1 MSAHAIRNALAK
13 RQKRA
18 PRHKLPQVAGLGVA
32 MNREARVDVEAP
44 PLPMPGVQPRQ
55 IDDFGLS
62 EPLAPR
68 RGLYLPVR
76 AKFAIALT
84 IGLAWAALS
93 IWLSLHWLDDLSD
106 VLGRP
111 LALFVIAFIAYVPG
125 FMNAFLISSILMD
138 RRPERRQLDR
148 YPGISILV
156 ACYNEEANIAATI
169 GSLAGQNYA
178 GAMQVLILDD
188 GSTDGTVAAAVAAIA
203 SAVLKPGHRI
213 EVIHG
218 ERNIGKAGVLNRGLA
233 LSTHH
238 LVITIDGDSWVYD
251 DAVQRIVERYVA
263 DPPGTR
269 AVAGAV
275 LVRNSRENWLTR
287 VQEWD
292 YFHGIAAVKR
302 MQSMYHGTLVAQGAF
317 SLYDRQAL
325 VDVGGWPECVGE
337 DIVVSWALLERG
349 HRIGYCEDAIVFTSV
364 PDRLGQFAKQR
375 KRWSRGL
382 LEAFKMHPRLL
393 VKARLTLI
401 FIWWN
406 VLFLPLDLVYT
417 FAFVPG
423 VILAL
428 FGHYYIAGMMT
439 LLVLPLAA
447 LWNGFIYRV
456 QHKMFKRQDL
466 NVRRNLSG
474 FFMYVL
480 VYSMILQPICV
491 WGYAAEILGLRKR
504 WGTK

>member
-1 MSAHAIRNALAK
+1 VNCEAEPAPIQANRAI
-13 RQKRA
+13 
-18 PRHKLPQVAGLGVA
+18 PH
-32 MNREARVDVEAP
+32 
-44 PLPMPGVQPRQ
+44 PGSS
-55 IDDFGLS
+55 FGLS

-68 RGLYLPVR
+68 RGFYVPIR
-76 AKFAIALT
+76 AKFAIALAA
-84 IGLAWAALS
+84 GLVWTTLS
-93 IWLSLHWLDDLSD
+93 VWLSLQWLDDLSGL
-106 VLGRP
+106 LGYP
-111 LALFVIAFIAYVPG
+111 LSLFVIAFIAYVPG
-125 FMNAFLISSILMD
+125 FMNAFLIASILMD
-138 RRPERRQLDR
+138 RRPERRHLDR

-156 ACYNEEANIAATI
+156 ACYNEEASIAATI
-169 GSLAGQNYA
+169 GSIAAQGYS
-178 GAMQVLILDD
+178 GVMQVLILDD
-188 GSTDGTVAAAVAAIA
+188 GSTDGSLEAAEAAITGA
-203 SAVLKPGHRI
+203 AFKHGHII
-213 EVIHG
+213 EVVRDG
-218 ERNIGKAGVLNRGLA
+218 RNIGKAGVLNRGLA
-233 LSTHH
+233 LCKHDI
-238 LVITIDGDSWVYD
+238 VITIDGDSWVYD
-251 DAVQRIVERYVA
+251 DAIQRLVERYIA
-263 DPPGTR
+263 DPPNTR

-337 DIVVSWALLERG
+337 DIVVSWALLEQG

-364 PDRLGQFAKQR
+364 PDRLAQFARQR

-382 LEAFKMHPRLL
+382 LEAFKLHPRLL
-393 VKARLTLI
+393 VKPRLTLI

-417 FAFVPG
+417 FAFIPG
-423 VILAL
+423 IVLAL
-428 FGHYYIAGMMT
+428 FGYYYLAGIMT

-456 QHKMFKRQDL
+456 QHTMFKRQDL
-466 NVRRNLSG
+466 KVRRNLSG

-480 VYSMILQPICV
+480 GYSMILQPICV
-491 WGYAAEILGLRKR
+491 WGYLSELLGLRKH

>member
-1 MSAHAIRNALAK
+1 MSHVQFIPLPC
-13 RQKRA
+13 
-18 PRHKLPQVAGLGVA
+18 PRLHTSV
-32 MNREARVDVEAP
+32 NREVNLAP
-44 PLPMPGVQPRQ
+44 SVAPTAIPTPAPSLAQEY
-55 IDDFGLS
+55 GLS

-68 RGLYLPVR
+68 RGFYVPIR
-76 AKFAIALT
+76 AKFIIALT
-84 IGLAWAALS
+84 VALAWTAMS
-93 IWLSLHWLDDLSD
+93 VWLSLLWLDELSGL
-106 VLGRP
+106 LGLP
-111 LALFVIAFIAYVPG
+111 LTLFVITFIAYVPG
-125 FMNAFLISSILMD
+125 FMNAFLITSILMD
-138 RRPERRQLDR
+138 RRPERRHLDQ

-156 ACYNEEANIAATI
+156 ACYNEEASIAATI
-169 GSLAGQNYA
+169 GSIAAQGYS
-178 GAMQVLILDD
+178 GEMQVFILDD
-188 GSTDGTVAAAVAAIA
+188 GSTDNSLAVAEAAIA
-203 SAVLKPGHRI
+203 GAALKDGHTI
-213 EVIHG
+213 ELIRGVK
-218 ERNIGKAGVLNRGLA
+218 NTGKSGVLNRGLTMCA
-233 LSTHH
+233 HDII
-238 LVITIDGDSWVYD
+238 ITIDGDSWVYD
-251 DAVQRIVERYVA
+251 DAIQRIVERYIA
-263 DPPGTR
+263 DPPNTR

-275 LVRNSRENWLTR
+275 LVRNSRNNWLTR

-317 SLYDRQAL
+317 SLYDRQSL

-337 DIVVSWALLERG
+337 DIVVSWALLEQG

-364 PDRLGQFAKQR
+364 PEQLSQFAQQR
-375 KRWSRGL
+375 RRWSRGL

-393 VKARLTLI
+393 IKPRLTLI

-417 FAFVPG
+417 FAFIPG
-423 VILAL
+423 IVLAL
-428 FGHYYIAGMMT
+428 FGHYYLAGLMT

-456 QHKMFKRQDL
+456 QHTMFKRQDL

-480 VYSMILQPICV
+480 GYSMILQPICV
-491 WGYAAEILGLRKR
+491 WGYISELLGVRKH